1 MNPRS
6 ILPLLALALPATA
19 GATVLLSENFDG
31 GGVNSVFNYTSSSGT
46 APSTVNAGGANQ
58 NVSQITN
65 QNGSNNNSIAW
76 NPVAIPVTPVLRLS
90 FDFNM
95 TDDAANNAAGGCCG
109 EAADGIGIGFFPT
122 AIYGTSGGVNPA
134 TGAVAFDWERPNP
147 AGVPVLTVGFD
158 VFDAGGPN
166 GNNVTV
172 NWNGTVLGNVVPGS
186 LLNDNAW
193 HRGVLTITDTGSDSV
208 LDFTIDGNAI
218 HTGLLAPGVDLDGV
232 GSNYRL
238 IAGGRTGGAFVQSQ
252 LDNIMVEA
260 VPEPSLGMLALAG
273 LGAIGFRRRRSS

>member
-1 MNPRS
+1 MNLRS
-6 ILPLLALALPATA
+6 LLPLLVLALPTTV

-58 NVSQITN
+58 NVAQVTN
-65 QNGSNNNSIAW
+65 LNGSNNNTIAW
-76 NPVAIPVTPVLRLS
+76 NPVAIPATPVLRLS

-95 TDDAANNAAGGCCG
+95 GNDASNNGAGGCCG
-109 EAADGIGIGFFPT
+109 EAADGFGIGFFPT
-122 AIYGTSGGVNPA
+122 AIYGTSGGVNPS
-134 TGAVAFDWERPNP
+134 TGPVTFDWERPNP

-172 NWNGTVLGNVVPGS
+172 NWNGTVLGDVVPGS
-186 LLNDNAW
+186 LLNDGAW
-193 HRGVLTITDTGSDSV
+193 HRGVFTITDTGADSV
-208 LDFTIDGNAI
+208 LDFTIDGNPI
-218 HTGLLAPGVDLDGV
+218 HSALVATGVDLDGV

-260 VPEPSLGMLALAG
+260 VPEPSLALLALSGFGVLG
-273 LGAIGFRRRRSS
+273 LRRRRA